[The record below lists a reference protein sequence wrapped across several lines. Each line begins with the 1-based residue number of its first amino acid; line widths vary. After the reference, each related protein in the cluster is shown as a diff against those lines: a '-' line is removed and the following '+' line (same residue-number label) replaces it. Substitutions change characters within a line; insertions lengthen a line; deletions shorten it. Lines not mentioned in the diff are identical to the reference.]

1 MRVQSNIDYDFLI
14 EIVQRRSESD
24 RTVIFSSFTIFDVL
38 IKPPNFISTSA
49 GRERTQ
55 KSKYIRPWVTNQ
67 VVEEERYTE
76 QKREVPPRPS
86 PR

>member
-55 KSKYIRPWVTNQ
+55 KSNYIRPGNKSGGGRGKIHRT
-67 VVEEERYTE
+67 
-76 QKREVPPRPS
+76 KREVPPRPS